1 MKSEETQF
9 AIRMLTADDSP
20 TLAAL
25 AGRDSAPVP
34 TGQVLGASVDDRLVA
49 AHSITTGESIADP
62 FVPTADARILLA
74 DRADLLRR
82 SDRGRPP
89 RRPRFFR
96 RRDRA
101 ARRKRATHPRG
112 IRAGSPPGPAVR
124 MTYRPPKAY

>member
-9 AIRMLTADDSP
+9 AIRMLTADDRRA
-20 TLAAL
+20 LASL
-25 AGRDSAPVP
+25 AGRDSARIPAGRLV
-34 TGQVLGASVDDRLVA
+34 GASIDDRLVA

-62 FVPTADARILLA
+62 FVPTAHARILLA
-74 DRADLLRR
+74 DRADMLRR
-82 SDRGRPP
+82 TDCGGPP

-101 ARRKRATHPRG
+101 ARRKRATHARG

-124 MTYRPPKAY
+124 MTYQTPKAY